1 MATTQKRAAANGE
14 FGANGEWYEG
24 GRFINT
30 VPENAKKHGSVARKP
45 RKIQIEPYTWVQV
58 TGDEKAI
65 FSIVGTGAEYIDRRD
80 PSKGIRPYM
89 PAFNSGVM
97 YTGTAIEEVQ
107 TLCDRYN
114 AGERY
119 R

>member
-1 MATTQKRAAANGE
+1 MKTTQKRASVGGE

-45 RKIQIEPYTWVQV
+45 RKIQIEPYVWVEV
-58 TGDEKAI
+58 TGDERAI
-65 FSIVGTGAEYIDRRD
+65 FSVVGAGAAYIDRYD
-80 PSKGIRPYM
+80 PSKGIAPYM
-89 PAFNSGVM
+89 PSCRNGVM
-97 YTGTAIEEVQ
+97 YGGETLAEMQ